1 MGNYLYNLTYGI
13 TNTYITSITN
23 PITTLSNL
31 TIDNSDGFI
40 INIFVNS
47 NLHAFD
53 TTSNKNTMES
63 ITNLLLET
71 NATLVYSKN
80 NNFIALYQ
88 SKIIQPKLR
97 SNVIVEIIS
106 NLSSEITF
114 LICKNSLQC
123 LSFISI
129 DVKIIDGTYQE
140 LMNVIREKIISNEF
154 QGELVNYKKLTILN
168 CRI

>member
-63 ITNLLLET
+63 ITNLLFPVGRLSGDI
-71 NATLVYSKN
+71 SK
-80 NNFIALYQ
+80 FIMLICLY
-88 SKIIQPKLR
+88 
-97 SNVIVEIIS
+97 IVE
-106 NLSSEITF
+106 
-114 LICKNSLQC
+114 K
-123 LSFISI
+123 
-129 DVKIIDGTYQE
+129 G
-140 LMNVIREKIISNEF
+140 
-154 QGELVNYKKLTILN
+154 
-168 CRI
+168 